1 MSQSDSFINEVSE
14 EVRNDRLF
22 RRFRRYGWIGALAII
37 VVVGGAAWNE
47 YRKAT
52 NETEARRLG
61 DAVLGALAIGDAA
74 ARAAVLADI
83 SSDDAAAAAVV
94 RLVVAGA
101 QADAGDVQAAD
112 AALAELAAS
121 ARVPTVYRDLA
132 RLKRLTLA
140 GSGISKAERIA
151 IVEALSDPGAPFR
164 TLAQEQRALIHLEGG
179 ENDAALA
186 LYRDLLNDAE
196 TTGQLAG
203 RARQM
208 ILILGGDLDAG

>member
-1 MSQSDSFINEVSE
+1 MSQSDSFIDEVSE

-37 VVVGGAAWNE
+37 LVVGGSAWNE

-61 DAVLGALAIGDAA
+61 DAVLGALAIEDAA

-112 AALAELAAS
+112 TSLAELAA
-121 ARVPTVYRDLA
+121 AANVPNVYRDLA

-140 GSGISKAERIA
+140 GTGMSASERIA
-151 IVEALSDPGAPFR
+151 IVEALSGPGAPFR
-164 TLAQEQRALIHLEGG
+164 TLAQEQRALIHIEAG

-186 LYRDLLNDAE
+186 LYRDLLSDAE

-208 ILILGGDLDAG
+208 IVILGGDLDAG